1 MGTVDTDATMKCEY
15 EIQAGDLDGFQT
27 SLVSGMTAL
36 QMLKKEDAP
45 AYAMLML
52 TDRFLL
58 EDLNVW
64 GATLQDKDKMT
75 EESRGELED
84 ILEKV
89 LEIRLFHEDGE
100 VRWFRSTIDKPL
112 KRRDCLEDANKSAM
126 EYWDEE
132 QYLDIDTIKTEHLRK
147 NRERNAIVQATGGGK
162 YQLPGVAYDKNPKVT
177 IRNYLAYESDGRC
190 YVKDWRIVTFSPV
203 DSKENERR

>member
-1 MGTVDTDATMKCEY
+1 MGNIKKDEMIQCGY
-15 EIQAGDLDGFQT
+15 EIQAGDMDAFQA

-36 QMLKKEDAP
+36 QNLKKEDMS

-64 GATLQDKDKMT
+64 GAVFQDKDRMT
-75 EESRGELED
+75 EESRGELND

-112 KRRDCLEDANKSAM
+112 KRRDCLDDVNKAAKD
-126 EYWDEE
+126 YWDEE
-132 QYLDIDTIKTEHLRK
+132 QYLDIDTQKTEALQNNK
-147 NRERNAIVQATGGGK
+147 ENTFIVHATGGGR
-162 YQLPGVAYDKNPKVT
+162 YQLPGVVYNQNPKVT
-177 IRNYLAYESDGRC
+177 IRNYLEYESDGRC
-190 YVKDWRIVTFSPV
+190 YVKDWRIVKFSPV
-203 DSKENERR
+203 DSKEK